1 MKRLIFVASL
11 LGNVILLYQ
20 LNEDKKNLYDLQQ
33 RLDFYKNKVFADPTE
48 DE

>member
-1 MKRLIFVASL
+1 MKKLIFIASL

-20 LNEDKKNLYDLQQ
+20 LNEDKKNLYDL
-33 RLDFYKNKVFADPTE
+33 RERSEFYKNKVLADSVK